1 MLRRAFSSSIASRR
15 PRGLRVHHHA
25 IRRPVRASRSP
36 AYRYVPLSLGL
47 MSVTVS
53 GGAYMAATRTTR
65 GEEEPDQAAQ
75 SDDTDSTTAP
85 ATIPDRT
92 KVTVS
97 LSALYVM
104 AHALSLCSDVLRR
117 PAVFNFVQYHLRCSY
132 RGIAKHKRW
141 HTLLTSSFIVR
152 WFGDTAMI
160 ITLLLGDYECT
171 LEPFFDME
179 PKGDPLATRVL
190 PEGGTTRQ
198 LPLYGFI
205 SLFAS
210 SAIVSNVL
218 ELRAGRKLFRLNAK
232 RGWEMAT
239 QASVAS
245 PLAAVLTWTMIARD
259 EFALALMG
267 PAVAVVGAARG
278 SAPMIGS
285 LGAYIMVALHWQ
297 LQHAWQARG
306 TLVQND
312 DAPALDLVYYN
323 SLGMTTMESS
333 VPPAPSHGRFHRLWR
348 YVFFQRNPLVQL
360 IYVGLM
366 PSCMYFAVREAYPLV
381 PNAYVAEHHKWIAA
395 ALFAVC
401 SGLYVH
407 LCRSDPGVITPATID
422 SFTRYPHHPVLF
434 PEAKYCRTCKLPKL
448 PRSKHCS
455 MCNHCVARFDHHACV
470 GEKNYKHFV
479 LFLVIQLALC
489 VDVFYIAASVFVV
502 QAEEQ
507 VVRTGAHAPQSSKHE
522 AFRLALH
529 HVVANNQPL
538 GFTAAMSFMV
548 GAVVWVFLLV
558 QLKRITLNV
567 TANESFKRDE
577 LRLRADPDSVSGAKR
592 LFRYLVSTLPGRRR
606 PSAASVSRAE
616 RKKLLDASWGGLFSP
631 DLVLNTEQ
639 AFTRDDVDFNP
650 YSLGGFWP
658 NLQDAFQWRRRETKR
673 KAQ

>member
-15 PRGLRVHHHA
+15 PRGLCVHHHA

-47 MSVTVS
+47 MSV
-53 GGAYMAATRTTR
+53 
-65 GEEEPDQAAQ
+65 
-75 SDDTDSTTAP
+75 
-85 ATIPDRT
+85 TIPDRT

-132 RGIAKHKRW
+132 RGITKHKRW

-259 EFALALMG
+259 EFGLALMG

-306 TLVQND
+306 ALVQND
-312 DAPALDLVYYN
+312 DAPA
-323 SLGMTTMESS
+323 S

-395 ALFAVC
+395 ALFVVC

-489 VDVFYIAASVFVV
+489 VDVLYIAASVFVV

-507 VVRTGAHAPQSSKHE
+507 VVRTGAHAPQSSQHE